1 MLAARDQE
9 NLVHGQQA
17 LAASK
22 PLNQGTRA
30 APPKTPGN
38 RYPKT
43 PLKIPLHDENAPTGF
58 GKKSVLQTK
67 GKGNENLVTGGKKG
81 TGLDKNAFITPMG
94 PRTRAPLGMKTTNA
108 KAKAFQT
115 PAGPEMDK
123 APEKTQIRPTSTRP
137 LRQKISHVDTVKLEI
152 HGDEP
157 DPLGEREVEYCPP
170 KSKDLPYENEDFP
183 NGYLDY
189 SIVKRENQRKDF
201 HTRYYNPVDANG
213 VSKREREFEEEL
225 ARSLKATD
233 EKILKAVEEDPCVV
247 HDVPE
252 TFPRVQRNKPT
263 EERRV
268 VSAQL
273 PPKASALPSRGPATL
288 TSRRAASALA
298 LAPKPTTTSTKP
310 SRPLPLTKKPAS
322 FLLRG
327 SNPTPPAIQPSTMR
341 NASASAA
348 SRSTMGYKKGRSA
361 STALSNGT
369 VSAVPSAP
377 VRSLSNL
384 SAISD
389 KTITPARYGAKR
401 EEESS
406 RLGFLGAF
414 DISDDDLGFGP
425 DSGLPECLRGGAD
438 EEEEEFVMT
447 LNL

>member
-22 PLNQGTRA
+22 PLNQGTRG

-43 PLKIPLHDENAPTGF
+43 PIKIPLHDENAPTGF

-67 GKGNENLVTGGKKG
+67 GKGNENLMTGGKKG

-108 KAKAFQT
+108 KTKAFQT

-123 APEKTQIRPTSTRP
+123 GPEKTQIKPTSTRP
-137 LRQKISHVDTVKLEI
+137 LRQKISHADTVKLEI

-170 KSKDLPYENEDFP
+170 KPKDLPYENEDFP
-183 NGYLDY
+183 NGYLDF
-189 SIVKRENQRKDF
+189 SIVKKENQRKDF

-252 TFPRVQRNKPT
+252 TFPKVRGKKPV
-263 EERRV
+263 EDRRA
-268 VSAQL
+268 VSTQL
-273 PPKASALPSRGPATL
+273 PPKPTAMSSRGPGTL

-298 LAPKPTTTSTKP
+298 MAPKPTTTSSKS
-310 SRPLPLTKKPAS
+310 SRPLPLTKKPAP

-327 SNPTPPAIQPSTMR
+327 SNPPPAIQPSTMR
-341 NASASAA
+341 NASAVAA

-361 STALSNGT
+361 STALSGGT
-369 VSAVPSAP
+369 VSAAPSGP
-377 VRSLSNL
+377 VRSFSNL
-384 SAISD
+384 SAGSD
-389 KTITPARYGAKR
+389 KTMTPARYGAKR
-401 EEESS
+401 QEES
-406 RLGFLGAF
+406 RLDFLGAF
-414 DISDDDLGFGP
+414 DINDDDLGFGP

-447 LNL
+447 LN

>member
-1 MLAARDQE
+1 
-9 NLVHGQQA
+9 
-17 LAASK
+17 
-22 PLNQGTRA
+22 
-30 APPKTPGN
+30 
-38 RYPKT
+38 
-43 PLKIPLHDENAPTGF
+43 
-58 GKKSVLQTK
+58 
-67 GKGNENLVTGGKKG
+67 
-81 TGLDKNAFITPMG
+81 
-94 PRTRAPLGMKTTNA
+94 MKTTNA

-123 APEKTQIRPTSTRP
+123 APEKTQIKPTSTRP
-137 LRQKISHVDTVKLEI
+137 LRQKISHADTVKLEI

-157 DPLGEREVEYCPP
+157 DPLGEQEVEYCPP
-170 KSKDLPYENEDFP
+170 KPKELPYENEDFP

-225 ARSLKATD
+225 AKSLKATD

-252 TFPRVQRNKPT
+252 TFPKVQRKKPT
-263 EERRV
+263 EERRA

-273 PPKASALPSRGPATL
+273 PPKPSALPTRGPATL

-298 LAPKPTTTSTKP
+298 LASNPSTTSAKP
-310 SRPLPLTKKPAS
+310 SRPLPLAKKSMP

-327 SNPTPPAIQPSTMR
+327 SNPPPAIQPSTMR

-361 STALSNGT
+361 STALFNGAP
-369 VSAVPSAP
+369 SAAPSAP

-384 SAISD
+384 SAGSD
-389 KTITPARYGAKR
+389 KTMTPARYGAKR
-401 EEESS
+401 EEES

-414 DISDDDLGFGP
+414 DVDDDDLGFGP
-425 DSGLPECLRGGAD
+425 DSGLPECLRGEAE
-438 EEEEEFVMT
+438 EEEEEFVMA